1 IGDGVSVLC
10 PDRFTLGACSSIGPR
25 TSIRCWRFQAGDYLY
40 MEEDVIVGRGSEFST
55 AESTL
60 TMGRAVFVGTGC
72 ILNTARAITI
82 GDEVGI
88 GARVGIWTHG
98 AYLPIDE
105 GFPCTFG
112 PVTIGNKV
120 WLTGQSQVLPGVTIG
135 GAAFDFRTRDV
146 LGDLTNAAEDFRD
159 FCRRHG
165 IRFLT
170 GKPFFSLSHPDVT
183 KWEHV

>member
-1 IGDGVSVLC
+1 MTPDLKADDLQVGERVTFGDNVRIRGRSIHIGDDTTIGDGVQVLC
-10 PDRFTLGACSSIGPR
+10 PDGFTLGACSYIGHR
-25 TSIRCWRFQAGDYLY
+25 TSIRCWRFLAGDYLY

-98 AYLPIDE
+98 AYLPID
-105 GFPCTFG
+105 
-112 PVTIGNKV
+112 
-120 WLTGQSQVLPGVTIG
+120 
-135 GAAFDFRTRDV
+135 
-146 LGDLTNAAEDFRD
+146 
-159 FCRRHG
+159 
-165 IRFLT
+165 
-170 GKPFFSLSHPDVT
+170 
-183 KWEHV
+183 